1 VFEPDYSLMPIEDL
15 RAFVAR
21 EKRLPNVP
29 SARDIKSQGLNLSQF
44 QMRLLEKVEELTLY
58 TLTQQEQIARLTE
71 RLAALEKSQPTPS
84 PIP

>member
-1 VFEPDYSLMPIEDL
+1 MPIEDL
-15 RAFVAR
+15 RAFVHR

-58 TLTQQEQIARLTE
+58 TLTQDEKLRAQQEQIAELTE
-71 RLAALEKSQPTPS
+71 RLAALEKPQNP
-84 PIP
+84 